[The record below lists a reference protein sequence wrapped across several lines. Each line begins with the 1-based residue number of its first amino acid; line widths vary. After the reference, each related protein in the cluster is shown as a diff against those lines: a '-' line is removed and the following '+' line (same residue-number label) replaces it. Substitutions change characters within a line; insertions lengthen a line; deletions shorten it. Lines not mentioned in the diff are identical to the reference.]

1 MAEREMFEMAA
12 IFKIAKTQ
20 NNQQTSTYNILNLT
34 LNPNLNLNPN
44 TNPNTNLKGNMTQIL
59 LLSHLKE

>member
-1 MAEREMFEMAA
+1 MAEREMLEMAA

-44 TNPNTNLKGNMTQIL
+44 PNPNLKGDMTRIL

>member
-44 TNPNTNLKGNMTQIL
+44 PNTNLKGDMTRIL